1 MGNFKLIFTKK
12 LLKKHAFADSLNSY
26 INTFKCKKNK
36 MNFCKT

>member
-1 MGNFKLIFTKK
+1 MGNFKFIFTKK